1 VSSPASARP
10 RLAAPS
16 TSTLARPFRA
26 AFASVRSEPAPY
38 LLALGAA
45 VVYAAVAVVQTTHFE
60 NGYDLAIFDQTVWH
74 YSRFEL
80 PRSTLLVHLPWNPAI
95 HIPYVLGDHFHPILA
110 LLAPLYWIWPDPR
123 MLLIGQSVLIAASV
137 IPVYAFARVR
147 IGRLGATLLGIG
159 YVLFW
164 GLHQAV
170 TFDFHEVAFAPLLI
184 AGAILA
190 TQRERWRW
198 CAVCLALLLLTKED
212 MSFFVATFGIYLLLL
227 RYWRQGIAAFLAG
240 VLWYPLTTKLVMPQL
255 AAGGSFRYWRYADLG
270 SSPLNALTRIAGS
283 VTLPFLVALNNPTKA
298 TTMAFLFGA
307 FLWLTLYSPLLVLT
321 LPLLAER
328 MLSNEPSLWG
338 TSGHYSLTIAP
349 VLAMGA
355 ADGMANVL
363 RFFGVERRR
372 TLAIAVLALGIVA
385 VNLDLART
393 SPLTQELRSGSFWHR
408 SAEDKAMAAAVAR
421 IPAHSGSVAADGTLL
436 PAVSARGTVYYIG
449 PQTPLTDWVVY
460 KDALPN
466 HDGPGYLA
474 VVRKTMIER
483 AKDYR
488 LVFSQGDIR
497 LWQRFTGR

>member
-1 VSSPASARP
+1 VSSSASARP

-16 TSTLARPFRA
+16 PSTLARPFRA
-26 AFASVRSEPAPY
+26 ASAAVRREPAPY
-38 LLALGAA
+38 ALALGAA
-45 VVYAAVAVVQTTHFE
+45 IVYAVVAVQQATHFQ
-60 NGYDLAIFDQTVWH
+60 NGYDLAIFDQAVWH

-95 HIPYVLGDHFHPILA
+95 HVPYILGDHFHPILA
-110 LLAPLYWIWPDPR
+110 LLAPLYWIWPDAR
-123 MLLIGQSVLIAASV
+123 MLLIGQAVLIAASV

-147 IGRLGATLLGIG
+147 IGRLGATLVGLG

-164 GLHQAV
+164 GIHQAV
-170 TFDFHEVAFAPLLI
+170 TFEFHEVAFAPLLI

-212 MSFFVATFGIYLLLL
+212 MSFFVATFGIYLVLL
-227 RYWRQGIAAFLAG
+227 RHWRQGLAAIVGGA
-240 VLWYPLTTKLVMPQL
+240 LWYPLATKLVMPAL
-255 AAGGSFRYWRYADLG
+255 ANGGAFRYWRYRDLG
-270 SSPLNALTRIAGS
+270 SSPLNALVRIAGS
-283 VTLPFLVALNNPTKA
+283 ITLPFLVALNNPEKA

-307 FLWLTLYSPLLVLT
+307 FLWLTIYSPILVLT

-338 TSGHYSLTIAP
+338 PSGHYSLTIAP

-372 TLAIAVLALGIVA
+372 ALVVALLGLGIVA
-385 VNLDLART
+385 VNIDLAR
-393 SPLTQELRSGSFWHR
+393 SYPLTQELRSSAFWHR
-408 SAEDKAMAAAVAR
+408 SAEDEAMAAAVTR
-421 IPAHSGSVAADGTLL
+421 IPAHSGSVAADGTFL

-460 KDALPN
+460 KDAMPN
-466 HDGPGYLA
+466 HDGAAYLA
-474 VVRKTMIER
+474 LVRKTMAER

-488 LVFSQGDIR
+488 LVFSRGDIR
-497 LWQRFTGR
+497 LWRRFTGS